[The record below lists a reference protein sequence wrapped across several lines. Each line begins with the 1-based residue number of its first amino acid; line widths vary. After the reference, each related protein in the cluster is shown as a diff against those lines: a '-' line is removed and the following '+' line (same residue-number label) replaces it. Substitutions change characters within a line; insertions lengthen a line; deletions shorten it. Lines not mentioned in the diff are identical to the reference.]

1 MTRECITH
9 HICDCMAE
17 RLKRAEAL
25 AALRLEWY
33 AKARADQERAE
44 AEREALR
51 AEPLRVGYLAAD
63 EIERLRD
70 ELHFKAC
77 LVRDLLP
84 YQERA
89 VKAEAERDAL
99 REDAE
104 QWRNHVAKLVE
115 IRKLKELGV
124 AAPAK
129 GEG

>member
-17 RLKRAEAL
+17 RLKRAEA
-25 AALRLEWY
+25 
-33 AKARADQERAE
+33 
-44 AEREALR
+44 
-51 AEPLRVGYLAAD
+51 
-63 EIERLRD
+63 

-99 REDAE
+99 RKLLREIAADPRIANNTSWTAHIDA
-104 QWRNHVAKLVE
+104 AL
-115 IRKLKELGV
+115 
-124 AAPAK
+124 AAK
-129 GEG
+129 GEGK